1 MHLESVTMDPMR
13 PRLIVVTG
21 RPGAGKTTLA
31 ERLSETLGLPALH
44 RDRVKEEM
52 QAACPAGSHRVDNL
66 AATEAFFEGLRD
78 WLERGISC
86 VADAAFQHPVWEPR
100 LASLAPVADIRVVV
114 CQVPLTTA
122 RQRRLARV
130 EANPTWRTSHPD
142 PALETFLTHGS
153 WPVDEPYVPPTL
165 GFPTKTVDTT
175 LPTRE
180 VVAEIVE
187 WLGQG

>member
-1 MHLESVTMDPMR
+1 MPLESVTMDPMR

-31 ERLSETLGLPALH
+31 ERLAETLGLPALH
-44 RDRVKEEM
+44 RDRVKEDM
-52 QAACPAGSHRVDNL
+52 QAACPARSDRVDNL
-66 AATEAFFEGLRD
+66 AATDAFFERLRD
-78 WLERGISC
+78 WLERGTSC

-165 GFPTKTVDTT
+165 EFPTKTVDTT